1 MNEMRI
7 YSESPDKEQWK
18 MLLHFAYHRNIE
30 RYLDSKGITASK
42 PLIEAISGSIL
53 QAQEYFSAF
62 YHSSL
67 QISPLL
73 LYYGATN
80 LLYGLYCLQ
89 EGTSPLISDHGMRV
103 SKETIS
109 EKGRLA
115 DIHIVPNNPL
125 KGALSVFCRNLTSE
139 CSLSNFGSWSVQ
151 ELISSL
157 PELFD
162 DFILGYPD
170 GKPHVIPVEIVTTSK
185 DIRVERINPRHLQRI
200 GSFDD
205 VFSKISGFGAAY
217 LSPQYSEQMSHV
229 LLRPKLGGQDIG
241 IYSLSGQKFLIVSH
255 LKLGKQIAPPEEI
268 IMYMALFSLGY
279 LSRYHPEV
287 WNPFVRNDTSGEKL
301 IAEKILDVVGR
312 KLPNLVLNRIL
323 GKQVLFSRDTQ
334 GHLDYS
340 TFVTHDEVLETVREE
355 YRKISSQERM
365 RNS

>member
-1 MNEMRI
+1 
-7 YSESPDKEQWK
+7 
-18 MLLHFAYHRNIE
+18 
-30 RYLDSKGITASK
+30 
-42 PLIEAISGSIL
+42 
-53 QAQEYFSAF
+53 
-62 YHSSL
+62 
-67 QISPLL
+67 
-73 LYYGATN
+73 
-80 LLYGLYCLQ
+80 
-89 EGTSPLISDHGMRV
+89 MRV
-103 SKETIS
+103 SKETVS

-125 KGALSVFCRNLTSE
+125 NGALSVFCSNLTSE
-139 CSLSNFGSWSVQ
+139 CSLSNSRSWSVQ

-185 DIRVERINPRHLQRI
+185 DIRVERINPTHLQRI

-205 VFSKISGFGAAY
+205 VLSKISGFGASY
-217 LSPQYSEQMSHV
+217 LLPQYSDQMSHV

-241 IYSLSGQKFLIVSH
+241 IYSLSRQKFLVVPH

-268 IMYMALFSLGY
+268 IMYMMLFSLGY
-279 LSRYHPEV
+279 LSRYRPEI

-301 IAEKILDVVGR
+301 IVEKVLDIVAR

-340 TFVTHDEVLETVREE
+340 TFVTHDGVLETVREE
-355 YRKISSQERM
+355 HRKISSQDR
-365 RNS
+365 RRHS